1 MMYMIKELLEQ
12 RNVATSW
19 VNTWEYAMFR
29 SAHQTTPAVLQ
40 AMLEKLKE
48 SCVEKGTWTLKDEF
62 GNNVITLWNPSQG
75 SKINVGIYL
84 FHSGTTTRPEMAV
97 IEDFNKD
104 PEKRFKVN
112 CTNMEMTEPAI
123 ELINWAVKSFK

>member
-1 MMYMIKELLEQ
+1 MWLHLGSI
-12 RNVATSW
+12 
-19 VNTWEYAMFR
+19 
-29 SAHQTTPAVLQ
+29 
-40 AMLEKLKE
+40 
-48 SCVEKGTWTLKDEF
+48 
-62 GNNVITLWNPSQG
+62 LWNPSQG